1 MSLKNK
7 FFSILTVALG
17 VVVFSTF
24 TMAQDTTTAAPD
36 AAKAEKRARG
46 ERGFG
51 KHNSDRMG
59 HHGGMMGGLHGLNLT
74 DPQKEQV
81 KSIMQANRPGA
92 DVMEEV
98 RTLRTAKRDGTITAD
113 QQARLTALKTQAKE
127 KGRSIHA
134 QIQAILTPE
143 QKAQMEQKKQEMK
156 QRFEQR
162 RQMHKDKGAPPVSDK
177 PVIN

>member
-1 MSLKNK
+1 MSLKNR

-36 AAKAEKRARG
+36 AAKAEKRAKG

-51 KHNSDRMG
+51 KHKSDRMG
-59 HHGGMMGGLHGLNLT
+59 RHGGMMGGLHGINLT
-74 DPQKEQV
+74 DAQKEQV
-81 KSIMQANRPGA
+81 KSIMAANKPDA
-92 DVMEEV
+92 AVVEEL

-113 QQARLTALKTQAKE
+113 QQARVTALRTQAKE
-127 KGRSIHA
+127 KGRAIHE

-143 QKAQMEQKKQEMK
+143 QKTQMEQKKQEMK

-162 RQMHKDKGAPPVSDK
+162 RQMHKDKAAPPATEK
-177 PVIN
+177 PIIN

>member
-24 TMAQDTTTAAPD
+24 TMAQDTTATAPD

-51 KHNSDRMG
+51 KHKSDRMG
-59 HHGGMMGGLHGLNLT
+59 RHGGMMGGLHGLNLT
-74 DPQKEQV
+74 DAQKEQV

-92 DVMEEV
+92 AVMEEV

-113 QQARLTALKTQAKE
+113 QQARFAVLKTQAKE
-127 KGRSIHA
+127 KGRSIHEK
-134 QIQAILTPE
+134 IQAILTPE
-143 QKAQMEQKKQEMK
+143 QKVQIAQKKQEMK
-156 QRFEQR
+156 ERFDQR
-162 RQMHKDKGAPPVSDK
+162 RQMRKDKAAPPATEK